1 MYTCLVCNHQTK
13 VVLWK
18 PFKIQQKDK
27 TEECDGDKTVIE
39 DTLKKPKK
47 IKGKK
52 IKKAGLKIPPPRDQS
67 IAPKSNHIY
76 KWKLANALNTEVP
89 QNQSALNKFLS

>member
-18 PFKIQQKDK
+18 PFKIQHKDK
-27 TEECDGDKTVIE
+27 TEECDDKMVVE
-39 DTLKKPKK
+39 DILKKPKK

-76 KWKLANALNTEVP
+76 KWKLANALNNEVP